1 MLVKLKK
8 IKNKQINSP
17 KIKKSF
23 LIKKYFFF
31 TKIRYNKKKENN
43 TTIKSAINIEKTK
56 EKGKRKIRKLINK
69 LKVTDLS

>member
-1 MLVKLKK
+1 LLVKLKK

-23 LIKKYFFF
+23 LINKYFFF
-31 TKIRYNKKKENN
+31 IKIRYIKKKENN
-43 TTIKSAINIEKTK
+43 TTMKSAINIEKTK
-56 EKGKRKIRKLINK
+56 EKGIRKIKKLINK